1 MPDLTI
7 QCPKCNHK
15 FPLSEAMTSQIE
27 EHLKQDFD
35 EKLKSELDRAKKEAF
50 KQAAEA
56 AETEKEVLQA
66 KLEAQEKSLMETRE
80 NEKKLRGERAQL
92 EEEKKE
98 IELTVQRKLDEERK
112 ELEEKLL
119 KKASD
124 DFFMKMK
131 EKDKQINDLNRLVD
145 EMKRKGQQGSME
157 RQGEVFEDDLL
168 DVLIRQFKDDDFQ
181 PVPKGEPG
189 GDVIQTVYNPNRQKC
204 GIILWEAKNTK
215 GWAER
220 WVTKLKNDLRET
232 SAEVAVLISKSL
244 PKGFENFGQYQG
256 IWLTCHASAL
266 GLATALRQ
274 QLIEVNFANQ
284 ALVGKDDKM
293 EAMYSYLSS
302 PSFRQKVETIVETF
316 TDMHT
321 QLQKEKTAM
330 KTIWEMREAQIQR
343 VIDST
348 TKMYG
353 EMKGLIGQSMPDIDS
368 LQLDEGEETKLISE

>member
-7 QCPKCNHK
+7 QCPKCQHQ

-35 EKLKSELDRAKKEAF
+35 EKLQQELDRAKETTLKEAA
-50 KQAAEA
+50 QA
-56 AETEKEVLQA
+56 AETEKEALQA
-66 KLEAQEKSLMETRE
+66 KLEAQEKSLSDARE

-112 ELEEKLL
+112 ELEEKLM
-119 KKASD
+119 KKSSEE
-124 DFFMKMK
+124 FFMKMK

-157 RQGEVFEDDLL
+157 SQGEVFEDNLL
-168 DVLIRQFKDDDFQ
+168 DVLSRQFKDDDLQ
-181 PVPKGEPG
+181 PVPKGEKG
-189 GDVIQTVYNPNRQKC
+189 VDVVQTVYNANRQKC
-204 GIILWEAKNTK
+204 GVIIWEAKNTK
-215 GWAER
+215 GWAEK
-220 WVTKLKNDLRET
+220 WVDKLKTDLRE
-232 SAEVAVLISKSL
+232 SGAEIAVLISKSL

-316 TDMHT
+316 TNMHN

-330 KTIWEMREAQIQR
+330 KTIWEMRETQIQR

-353 EMKGLIGQSMPDIDS
+353 EMKGLIGQSMPDIDN
-368 LQLDEGEETKLISE
+368 LQLDEGDETKLIGE

>member
-1 MPDLTI
+1 
-7 QCPKCNHK
+7 
-15 FPLSEAMTSQIE
+15 MTSQIE
-27 EHLKQDFD
+27 EHLKQDYD
-35 EKLKSELDRAKKEAF
+35 QKLKSELEKAKEAVL
-50 KQAAEA
+50 KEA
-56 AETEKEVLQA
+56 AQKSETEKEAMQA
-66 KLEAQEKSLMETRE
+66 KLEAQEKRLTEARE

-112 ELEEKLL
+112 ELEEKLM
-119 KKASD
+119 KKSSD
-124 DFFMKMK
+124 EFFMKMK

-157 RQGEVFEDDLL
+157 SQGEVFEDNLL
-168 DVLIRQFKDDDFQ
+168 EVLSRQFKDDDLQ
-181 PVPKGEPG
+181 PVPKGEKG
-189 GDVIQTVYNPNRQKC
+189 VDVVQTVYNANRQKC
-204 GIILWEAKNTK
+204 GVILWEAKNTK
-215 GWAER
+215 GWAEK
-220 WVTKLKNDLRET
+220 WVDKLKTDLRE
-232 SAEVAVLISKSL
+232 SGAEVAVLISKSL
-244 PKGFENFGQYQG
+244 PKGFENFGQHNG

-316 TDMHT
+316 TEMHT

-330 KTIWEMREAQIQR
+330 KTIWEMRETQIQR

-353 EMKGLIGQSMPDIDS
+353 EMKGLIGQSMPDIDN
-368 LQLDEGEETKLISE
+368 LQLDDGEETKLIGD